1 MFCTQPFNHI
11 DVIVEN
17 DMMQIQPCNVW
28 SGHRFTG
35 GDYSEYIKPIQTKI
49 KKNFSHGC
57 KICKV
62 DEALGSNS
70 RRLSSNQLS
79 KDQNFRT
86 DKIFSVGLRYGTLC
100 NAKCMICDHTRST
113 GWIKDAIKLGRDVEP
128 QYLMDKTKMIDIK
141 HVYQNFDL
149 TDLKYVE
156 FHGGEPLLHSYPEQ
170 FLKLFGNQSTVVK
183 INTNGS
189 ILPNKDLIKELSKCK
204 RVDILLSIDDIEDR
218 FELLRYPLKWNKIM
232 ENLEWYKQQQYRIAV
247 TPTISTLN
255 IWYIEKFFKW
265 LLINVGTDIYPQ
277 FVDFPSYL
285 NIKHLNAGVKKIL
298 KEQLSFADKSLKAV
312 TSRIDQDG
320 QDHTT
325 EMLNYVQKL
334 DAIRNTNFPTV
345 FKEWYDVIQDS
356 LHRKS

>member
-1 MFCTQPFNHI
+1 MSNKNLKIYLAAPRGFCAGVDRAIEIVKKSI
-11 DVIVEN
+11 DKFGAPVYVRHEIVHNKHVVESLKKIGAIFVEEL
-17 DMMQIQPCNVW
+17 DEIK
-28 SGHRFTG
+28 
-35 GDYSEYIKPIQTKI
+35 DKYSVSLLLGSRVKI
-49 KKNFSHGC
+49 KS
-57 KICKV
+57 I
-62 DEALGSNS
+62 
-70 RRLSSNQLS
+70 
-79 KDQNFRT
+79 
-86 DKIFSVGLRYGTLC
+86 SVGLRYGTLC

-298 KEQLSFADKSLKAV
+298 KKQLLKVKNISSIYYKVQIMELMISFAALS
-312 TSRIDQDG
+312 
-320 QDHTT
+320 TT
-325 EMLNYVQKL
+325 PFSPNS
-334 DAIRNTNFPTV
+334 F
-345 FKEWYDVIQDS
+345 FKRV
-356 LHRKS
+356 

>member
-35 GDYSEYIKPIQTKI
+35 GDYNEYIKPIQTKL

-62 DEALGSNS
+62 DEALGTNS

-298 KEQLSFADKSLKAV
+298 KEQLSFADKSLEAV